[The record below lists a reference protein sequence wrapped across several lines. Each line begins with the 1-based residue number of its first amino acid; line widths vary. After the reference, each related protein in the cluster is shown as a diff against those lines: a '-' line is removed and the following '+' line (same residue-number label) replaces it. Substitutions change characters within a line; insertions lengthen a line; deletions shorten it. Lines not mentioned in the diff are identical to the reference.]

1 MEKTKAVNEEELT
14 ELVDKILCKRLGFC
28 PTTPEVNKIPDN
40 CIPVLKIGESYVQ
53 YVKEKNA
60 YRVWAKDGTFIGV
73 VKTKNDL
80 CKNLSEWSDG
90 KYYGIK

>member
-1 MEKTKAVNEEELT
+1 MEKTKTINEEELA

-28 PTTPEVNKIPDN
+28 PATPDVDIMPDK

-53 YVKEKNA
+53 YVEKKNA

-73 VKTKNDL
+73 VKTNDDV